1 MVYSKSKV
9 IWTLKELTSILR
21 QRQLNKFD
29 VNIGVSGRRGNG
41 KSTLL
46 FKIFNSFKKSGFIQ
60 DKHQVYSQ
68 DDVIKLLATQQF
80 SFCWDDEAIN
90 SGYKRD
96 FQGAGQKTLVKIVT
110 NYRDNYNIYASA
122 LPFFYSLDK
131 DLRELIF
138 CHIHI
143 VERGL
148 AVILLPLTDQI
159 HESDPWD
166 TARNIKIEKKEHERM
181 ERNPGSSF
189 RYHKLTTF
197 AGYLYFGAMTDKQE
211 KIYRSIKRAKRN
223 KNFGIH
229 MQEENTDSFND
240 RVYKLLIQNKI
251 TKDGLMQMCLV
262 EGKKYS
268 SVTSDLN
275 RKLKDN
281 GESKTVREFL
291 TTTQTKAFHNS
302 LKGGINDLV
311 PNLSP

>member
-1 MVYSKSKV
+1 MLSKSKV
-9 IWTLKELTSILR
+9 IWSIKELTKILR
-21 QRQLNKFD
+21 RRQLNKFD

-46 FKIFNSFKKSGFIQ
+46 FKIFNSFKDDGFIQ
-60 DKHQVYSQ
+60 EKHQVYAQ
-68 DDVIKLLATQQF
+68 EEVIKLLSTQEF
-80 SFCWDDEAIN
+80 GFCWDDEAIN

-96 FQGAGQKTLVKIVT
+96 FQGAGQKKLVKIVT
-110 NYRDNYNIYASA
+110 NFRDSHNIYASA

-143 VERGL
+143 VERGM

-166 TARNIKIEKKEHERM
+166 TAANIKIERKEHTRM
-181 ERNPGSSF
+181 KKNPDLNF

-197 AGYLYFGAMTDKQE
+197 AGYLYFGPMTDKQE
-211 KIYRSIKRAKRN
+211 AKYKAIKKAKRA
-223 KNFGIH
+223 KNFGIEI
-229 MQEENTDSFND
+229 EESTQDNFND
-240 RVYKLLIQNKI
+240 RVFKLLLEKKI
-251 TKDGLMQMCLV
+251 TKEGLQQMCLV

-275 RKLKDN
+275 RKLKDS
-281 GESKTVREFL
+281 GESKTVKEFL
-291 TTTQTKAFHNS
+291 TTSQTKAFNNS
-302 LKGGINDLV
+302 LKGGINNLV
-311 PNLSP
+311 PNLYS